1 AGIQPHL
8 VLSISGGYAP
18 GLRWS
23 EREIPYADHGRALE
37 ALGPYEP
44 SDRDRH
50 GIARRQDA
58 LDRRLAEFQCQVGET
73 VLVMVTDRSGCPRG
87 HGHDAVQPDRGDID
101 VAHRMSGGGL
111 EVHRHPSAV
120 RAWVE
125 RTWVEADVHRHRA
138 SAWRDRNDFDT
149 GRRAEEPARG
159 DGGADSGQRVH
170 LDHAVKEVRN
180 DDVAAG
186 VDGDGAGQDRAA
198 REEDRLPPRH
208 RVHPDDTVWPRA
220 QILVRNE
227 DAAVRLHRDAGGV
240 EEIPAG

>member
-1 AGIQPHL
+1 
-8 VLSISGGYAP
+8 
-18 GLRWS
+18 
-23 EREIPYADHGRALE
+23 
-37 ALGPYEP
+37 
-44 SDRDRH
+44 
-50 GIARRQDA
+50 
-58 LDRRLAEFQCQVGET
+58 
-73 VLVMVTDRSGCPRG
+73 MVTDRSGCPRG
-87 HGHDAVQPDRGDID
+87 HGHDAVEPDRDDID

-208 RVHPDDTVWPRA
+208 RTRMPPSASTAMPAGLRKFPPDETTVWAPVIGSTR
-220 QILVRNE
+220 IT
-227 DAAVRLHRDAGGV
+227 
-240 EEIPAG
+240 